1 MFCPNCEAEYRE
13 GISECAD
20 CGVSLVEN
28 LPPKDV
34 HPDAELVAVFETADP
49 ALLPI
54 AKSVL
59 DAAEIPFFVQ
69 GDEAM
74 GLLPVGRFATGLT
87 QKGQGMVAI
96 IHVDKKHEAQAR
108 EVLSPLESE
117 ELPEGS
123 GEN

>member
-1 MFCPNCEAEYRE
+1 VFCPNCEAEYRE
-13 GISECAD
+13 GIYECAD
-20 CGVSLVEN
+20 CGVALVES
-28 LPPKDV
+28 LPEKDV
-34 HPDAELVAVFETADP
+34 HPEVELIAVFETADP

-59 DAAEIPFFVQ
+59 EAAEIPFFVQ

-96 IHVDKKHEAQAR
+96 VHVDKKHEERAK
-108 EVLSPLESE
+108 EVLSPLETE
-117 ELPEGS
+117 ELPEEPGDS
-123 GEN
+123 

>member
-1 MFCPNCEAEYRE
+1 VYCPECKAEYRE
-13 GISECAD
+13 GIYECAD
-20 CGVSLVEN
+20 CGVALVESV
-28 LPPKDV
+28 PAADV
-34 HPDAELVAVFETADP
+34 HPDLELVAVFETADP

-59 DAAEIPFFVQ
+59 EAAEIPYFVQ

-96 IHVDKKHEAQAR
+96 IHVDKNHEERAR
-108 EVLSPLESE
+108 EVLNPIE
-117 ELPEGS
+117 S
-123 GEN
+123 GEPGED

>member
-1 MFCPNCEAEYRE
+1 VFCPKCEAEYRE
-13 GISECAD
+13 GIYECAD
-20 CGVSLVEN
+20 CGVALVED
-28 LPPKDV
+28 LPARDV
-34 HPDAELVAVFETADP
+34 HPDLELIAVFETADP
-49 ALLPI
+49 ALLPV

-59 DAAEIPFFVQ
+59 EAAEIPFFVQ

-96 IHVDKKHEAQAR
+96 IHVDKDHEEGAR

-117 ELPEGS
+117 ELPEEPDES
-123 GEN
+123 